1 MAARRWQ
8 DFFDKSGAVVYCPP
22 VDLCC
27 LSFVSAGLP
36 YAFVWML
43 ALALVSQAPAQTNYY
58 ATNGTEYSVVGSLLG
73 DQVFPDVAISPTN
86 GMVVWQD
93 NATDGD
99 GWGVSARRLDG
110 TLSGTL
116 STFRVNVIGGG
127 DQENPR
133 VTLLKNGG
141 AAFVWQGGK
150 EGFQHIFARFL
161 TPANTFSHHQRR
173 SGEHV
178 HQSTSK

>member
-1 MAARRWQ
+1 MTARQWQ
-8 DFFDKSGAVVYCPP
+8 DFFDKSGALVYCPP
-22 VDLCC
+22 VDICRC
-27 LSFVSAGLP
+27 PFVPVVLP
-36 YAFVWML
+36 YPSMG
-43 ALALVSQAPAQTNYY
+43 ALAVAACVSTASAQTNYY
-58 ATNGTEYSVVGSLLG
+58 AANGTEYPIIGSLLG

-86 GMVVWQD
+86 GIVVWQD

-99 GWGVSARRLDG
+99 GWGISARRLDG

-116 STFRVNVIGGG
+116 STFRVNVIGVG

-150 EGFQHIFARFL
+150 EGGSTF
-161 TPANTFSHHQRR
+161 TPVS
-173 SGEHV
+173 
-178 HQSTSK
+178 